1 MLFRTQRNS
10 PRRTP
15 PAARVLGI
23 WLVLLGL
30 LVSLR
35 TPAHAQDASGPVYT
49 VDVGGTIT
57 AVTVGHLEHALRVA
71 ETSNATA
78 LIITLRGG
86 GGVLRDIRPFAA
98 KLADASVPVVVFVSP
113 EGVQSGAPGALLLSA
128 AHIAAM
134 APDTSFGSPY
144 PLARVDSALSEQ
156 TRRLV
161 LDSVVDQLRRWNS
174 ARGRNTAWID
184 RAVAEGAVVS
194 NEQAIA
200 LEPPAVDIVAASRE
214 QLLTT
219 LEGRSIL
226 LADGRTVVLST
237 LGRAPQPIEPSLWES
252 FRLALSEPTVAF
264 ALLVL
269 GALAIYLEFA
279 APGTTVFAGLGLLMI
294 AAAALGL
301 VVLPIQPLGLL
312 MVVGGLLLVGVEF
325 FVAAHGGFALAG
337 LIVLVI
343 GALNLI
349 DPVQAPGA
357 GVSGWAIG
365 MVAAGL
371 AGGAALIVVLVMRTR
386 RLPPATGSEALVG
399 RLAEV
404 RQRLDPEGMVFVEG
418 ALWRAVS
425 EGVPAEVG
433 DVVRIS
439 AMHNLRLIVTPVEV
453 EERPASQ

>member
-1 MLFRTQRNS
+1 MQRNS
-10 PRRTP
+10 LRRTP
-15 PAARVLGI
+15 PVAHMLGI

-30 LVSLR
+30 FVSLR
-35 TPAHAQDASGPVYT
+35 APAHAQDTSGPIYT

-57 AVTVGHLEHALRVA
+57 AVTVGYLEHALRVA
-71 ETSNATA
+71 ESSNATA
-78 LIITLRGG
+78 LIITLHSG

-98 KLADASVPVVVFVSP
+98 RVAGASVPVVVYVSP
-113 EGVQSGAPGALLLSA
+113 EGVQAGAPGTLLLSA

-134 APDTSFGSPY
+134 APGTSFGSPY
-144 PLARVDSALSEQ
+144 PLTRVDSALSDQ

-161 LDSVVDQLRRWNS
+161 FDSVVDQLRSWNS

-184 RAVAEGAVVS
+184 RAVGEGAVLS

-200 LEPPAVDIVAASRE
+200 LQPPAVDIVAASRE

-219 LEGRSIL
+219 LEGRNVTF
-226 LADGRTVVLST
+226 ADGRTVVLST
-237 LGRAPQPIEPSLWES
+237 LGRTPQPVEPSLWES
-252 FRLALSEPTVAF
+252 LRLALSEPTVAF

-312 MVVGGLLLVGVEF
+312 LVVGGLLLVGVEF
-325 FVAAHGGFALAG
+325 FVTAHGGFALAG

-343 GALNLI
+343 GAINLI
-349 DPVQAPGA
+349 DPLQAPGA
-357 GVSGWAIG
+357 SVSGWAIG

-371 AGGAALIVVLVMRTR
+371 AGGAALITVLVMRTR
-386 RLPPATGSEALVG
+386 RLPPAIGSESLVG

-425 EGVPAEVG
+425 EGAPAEVG
-433 DVVRIS
+433 DVVRVS
-439 AMHNLRLIVTPVEV
+439 AMHNLRLVVRPVEI
-453 EERPASQ
+453 EEQPASQ

>member
-1 MLFRTQRNS
+1 MLFRTQHNRL
-10 PRRTP
+10 RRKAL
-15 PAARVLGI
+15 AARALGL

-30 LVSLR
+30 LLMLHA
-35 TPAHAQDASGPVYT
+35 PARAQDASGPIYT
-49 VDVGGTIT
+49 VEVRGTIT
-57 AVTVGHLEHALRVA
+57 AVTIGYLEHALRVA
-71 ETSNATA
+71 ESSNATA
-78 LIITLRGG
+78 LIINLNTG
-86 GGVLRDIRPFAA
+86 GGVLRDVRPFAA
-98 KLADASVPVVVFVSP
+98 KLADASVPVVVYVAP
-113 EGVQSGAPGALLLSA
+113 EGMQAGAPGALLLSA

-134 APDTSFGSPY
+134 APNTSFGSPY
-144 PLARVDSALSEQ
+144 PLTRLDSALSDQ

-161 LDSVVDQLRRWNS
+161 LDSVVDQLRRWNT

-184 RAVAEGAVVS
+184 QAVGEGAVLS

-200 LEPPAVDIVAASRE
+200 LEPPAIDIVAASQE

-219 LEGRSIL
+219 LEGRSVQF
-226 LADGRTVVLST
+226 ADGRMVVLAT
-237 LGRAPQPIEPSLWES
+237 LGRTPQAVKPTLWQS

-269 GALAIYLEFA
+269 GALAVYLEFA

-294 AAAALGL
+294 AGAALGL

-325 FVAAHGGFALAG
+325 FVTAHGGFALAG

-343 GALNLI
+343 GAINLI

-357 GVSGWAIG
+357 AVSGWAIG

-371 AGGAALIVVLVMRTR
+371 AGGAALIAVMIMRTR
-386 RLPPATGSEALVG
+386 NLPPATGSESLVG

-425 EGVPAEVG
+425 EGAPAEVG
-433 DVVRIS
+433 DVVRVS
-439 AMHNLRLIVTPVEV
+439 AMHNLRLVVRPVEV
-453 EERPASQ
+453 EERPAGQ